1 MNENAVETTVVTTAQ
16 QVVPA
21 NGTEQAP
28 QQSGGFSPMIL
39 MLVVFVVMIFFMMRS
54 QKKQQKKREEALNTM
69 VKGCKVRTAGG
80 IYGTIDEVKPESFI
94 LEVAPGVKMEFAR
107 ASIAEAV
114 SAAPAAAEPQKEETK

>member
-1 MNENAVETTVVTTAQ
+1 MNETAAADAATTQTTAQ
-16 QVVPA
+16 PA
-21 NGTEQAP
+21 AAAAEQAP

-80 IYGTIDEVKPESFI
+80 IYGTIVEVKPESFI

-107 ASIAEAV
+107 ASIAEAI
-114 SAAPAAAEPQKEETK
+114 SAVPAAAEEKKEEAK